1 MKRLL
6 GFLSDGISV
15 DETKFSV
22 LIVLTIVYAIFI
34 LVLYCMKNDIS
45 SNLVLVFQTLITAI
59 AGINVAESIS
69 SNIGGNNKL

>member
-45 SNLVLVFQTLITAI
+45 SNLVLVFKTLITAI